1 MKDTNIH
8 WFSILNS
15 LIVLACLTGF
25 LSVII
30 IRTVRRDIAKYNRSE
45 DLEDALEE
53 TGWKLVHADV
63 FRPPRYQMLLVNF
76 IGSGIQL
83 IGMVVVVLT
92 FAMLGVLSPSSR
104 GSLTSVAIFL
114 FCIMGLVAGY
124 HAGRLYKTLKGDKPK
139 RCAFRVS
146 ILIWNFLKM
155 LVSRL
160 QFCSRR
166 LFLDPGLF
174 YFR

>member
-1 MKDTNIH
+1 MADTENKIIWTYSVTWEESSVPWASRWDSLLSMKDTNIH

-83 IGMVVVVLT
+83 GGMTGVLLVL
-92 FAMLGVLSPSSR
+92 AMLGELMQCYLCTR
-104 GSLTSVAIFL
+104 EL
-114 FCIMGLVAGY
+114 
-124 HAGRLYKTLKGDKPK
+124 
-139 RCAFRVS
+139 
-146 ILIWNFLKM
+146 
-155 LVSRL
+155 
-160 QFCSRR
+160 
-166 LFLDPGLF
+166 
-174 YFR
+174 